1 MSIPSSATK
10 LASADHGSHGQP
22 GSGATQRSASVWRL
36 ISGKFACQVRERSG
50 SNQGYI
56 EWHHEREVIYR
67 HASLDELLAVALSE
81 ESVPEIRAAIREA
94 IGDAEDAMDAASTS
108 QTA

>member
-1 MSIPSSATK
+1 
-10 LASADHGSHGQP
+10 L
-22 GSGATQRSASVWRL
+22 R
-36 ISGKFACQVRERSG
+36 
-50 SNQGYI
+50 
-56 EWHHEREVIYR
+56 EREVIYR